1 MKRISKSALLL
12 TIALGFSWVFT
23 GAALADREATHRQ
36 IVQQFGGTVSDQKL
50 TGYVDRVGQ
59 TLARVSDMPKVK
71 YRFTVLDSPMVNAFA
86 LPEGDIY
93 VTRGLLSLA
102 NSEAELAGVL
112 GHEIAH
118 VTDSHS
124 SGRQTRAIGLTI
136 LSAVLGIATE
146 SKAVADLTQMLG
158 SGYIASY
165 SRDQE
170 FDADKLGIKFIRRAG
185 YYPRGQGDFLYS
197 LQRETELAK
206 KKAGVTG
213 RGDPYGGFFA
223 SHPNTADRVERAH
236 NQAKKAEKRLLEAG
250 VKSPRQ
256 ARNEYLSAIDGLV
269 FGDSAE
275 QGFVEG
281 QRFSHPK
288 LRLTFEVPAG
298 FQLQNQAD
306 AVVAGGPNGNNIRF
320 DMVQRSNYNK
330 PTDYIRN
337 EWGKKLNLIKLGDT
351 RVNGMDTAVGVARV
365 SKSNKSTLYRLVAL
379 RGDQGQYYRFVF
391 ADPQESN
398 HKVMSETVSSF
409 RRLSKKEASKL
420 RPKRIQVVQVKNNR
434 SHEYFAKQ
442 MRVDKVPLDLFRVL
456 NGLQPGQALAK
467 GQRVKIVAQ

>member
-1 MKRISKSALLL
+1 MNRFFKPASLLC
-12 TIALGFSWVFT
+12 IALGISWLFA
-23 GAALADREATHRQ
+23 GAAFADREATHQ
-36 IVQQFGGTVSDQKL
+36 KIIQQFGGTVSDQKL

-59 TLARVSDMPKVK
+59 TLARVSDMPNVK

-124 SGRQTRAIGLTI
+124 SGRQARSIGLSI
-136 LSAVLGIATE
+136 LSTVLGIATE

-170 FDADKLGIKFIRRAG
+170 FEADKLGIKFIRRAG
-185 YYPRGQGDFLYS
+185 YFPGAQGDFLYS

-213 RGDPYGGFFA
+213 RGDPFGGFFA

-236 NQAKKAEKRLLEAG
+236 LQAKKAEQRQIEAG
-250 VKSPRQ
+250 VTSPRQ
-256 ARNEYLSAIDGLV
+256 ARNEYLSVIDGLV

-275 QGFVEG
+275 QGFVEE
-281 QRFSHPK
+281 QRFSHPI
-288 LRLTFEVPAG
+288 LRLTFKVPAG
-298 FQLQNQAD
+298 FQLHNQSD
-306 AVVAGGPNGNNIRF
+306 AVVAGGPNGNRIRF
-320 DMVQRSNYNK
+320 DMIERSNYNS
-330 PTDYIRN
+330 PTDYIRR
-337 EWGKKLNLIKLGDT
+337 EWGKNLRLIKLGNT
-351 RVNGMDTAVGVARV
+351 RVNGMDAAVGVARV
-365 SKSNKSTLYRLVAL
+365 RQNNKSTLYRLVAL
-379 RGDQGQYYRFVF
+379 RGDQGQYYRFAF
-391 ADPQESN
+391 ADPQETN
-398 HKVMSETVSSF
+398 HHVMSETVSSF
-409 RRLSKKEASKL
+409 RRLSPKEASKL
-420 RPKRIQVVQVKNNR
+420 RPKRIQVVQVRNNR
-434 SHEYFAKQ
+434 SHEYFAKK
-442 MRVDKVPLDLFRVL
+442 MRVEKVPLDLFRVL
-456 NGLQPGQALAK
+456 NGLQPGQPLTK
-467 GQRVKIVAQ
+467 GQRVKIVAH